1 MIPETQV
8 FETQKGSYI
17 AFLNKEEPVF
27 VFNVRTKQVD
37 REMRKL
43 TGEEFVKR
51 YFDKVDKTVERNVTS
66 LQKYKENAK
75 AKDLSDLKIKMP
87 TPPIK
92 SK

>member
-37 REMRKL
+37 HEMRKL
-43 TGEEFVKR
+43 TGEEFAKQ
-51 YFDKVDKTVERNVTS
+51 YFDKVREENKKSSAPRCRTPESGSGSIKTPHGTE
-66 LQKYKENAK
+66 L
-75 AKDLSDLKIKMP
+75 I
-87 TPPIK
+87 
-92 SK
+92 